1 MASSGSGVGS
11 PSTEQTGEDRLV
23 RYGTSM
29 YGGRPMFTLVRRET
43 DSGGE
48 WTLHELL
55 PHEQAEARRN
65 RLERGNRSLS
75 ITPIEELLTD
85 VSGEEL
91 PFKFEGW
98 TWDGWVGAKV
108 ARLDPTRVRA
118 LQDVVRETIVDTPAV
133 TSEVLRG
140 GNGFVFLPESEGVRL
155 AVAFRGVK
163 PIQRIDRMRSLSRG
177 VARMSNE
184 ECYYW
189 YAKCRSPSSP
199 NGETAFRVLLTNH
212 IK

>member
-1 MASSGSGVGS
+1 MASSGPGLES
-11 PSTEQTGEDRLV
+11 PPPGETDEDRLV

-29 YGGRPMFTLVRRET
+29 FGGRPTFTLVRRET

-55 PHEQAEARRN
+55 PRGQAEARRD
-65 RLERGNRSLS
+65 RLERDGQSLS
-75 ITPIEELLTD
+75 ITPVEDLLTD
-85 VSGEEL
+85 VSGDDH
-91 PFKFEGW
+91 PSKFEGW
-98 TWDGWVGAKV
+98 TWDEWVGAKV

-118 LQDVVRETIVDTPAV
+118 LQDVVRAAIEDTPAE
-133 TSEVLRG
+133 TEEVLRG
-140 GNGFVFLPESEGVRL
+140 GNGFVFLPESAGVGL

-163 PIQRIDRMRSLSRG
+163 PIQRIDRMRSLARG

-199 NGETAFRVLLTNH
+199 NGEKSLRVLLTNH
-212 IK
+212 IE

>member
-1 MASSGSGVGS
+1 MASSGPGLES
-11 PSTEQTGEDRLV
+11 PPPGETDEERLV

-29 YGGRPMFTLVRRET
+29 FGGRPTFTLVRRET

-55 PHEQAEARRN
+55 PHEQAEARRD
-65 RLERGNRSLS
+65 RLERDGRSLS
-75 ITPIEELLTD
+75 ITPVEDLLRD
-85 VSGEEL
+85 VSGDDL
-91 PFKFEGW
+91 PSKFEGW
-98 TWDGWVGAKV
+98 TWDEWVGAKV

-118 LQDVVRETIVDTPAV
+118 LRDVVREAIEDTPAE
-133 TSEVLRG
+133 TEEVLRG
-140 GNGFVFLPESEGVRL
+140 GNGFVFLPESAGVGL

-163 PIQRIDRMRSLSRG
+163 PIQRIDRMRSLARG
-177 VARMSNE
+177 VARMSDE

-199 NGETAFRVLLTNH
+199 NGEKALRVLLTNH
-212 IK
+212 IE

>member
-1 MASSGSGVGS
+1 MASRGSEFESS
-11 PSTEQTGEDRLV
+11 PSEEPDEDRLV

-29 YGGRPMFTLVRRET
+29 FGGRPTFTLVRRET

-55 PHEQAEARRN
+55 PREQAEARRD
-65 RLERGNRSLS
+65 RLERGGRSLS
-75 ITPIEELLTD
+75 ITPVEDLISDVGGDDLLSKLD
-85 VSGEEL
+85 
-91 PFKFEGW
+91 GW
-98 TWDGWVGAKV
+98 TWDEWVGAKV

-118 LQDVVRETIVDTPAV
+118 LQDVVREAIEDTPGE
-133 TSEVLRG
+133 TSEVLSG
-140 GNGFVFLPESEGVRL
+140 GEGFVFLPESEGVRL

-163 PIQRIDRMRSLSRG
+163 PIQRIDRMRSLARG
-177 VARMSNE
+177 VARMSDE

-199 NGETAFRVLLTNH
+199 NGEKALRVLLTDH
-212 IK
+212 IE